1 MSLLSEAGKARIGLY
16 LLDGVQDADRAA
28 LAPVVRS
35 IIDEALAFN
44 LSWTPTKATA
54 FRASFE
60 THGAALT
67 AKAKHYTLR
76 LFEAPLDGDFETDSL
91 ERVKFERSCGFDFR
105 YRVALKSALMSHGI
119 AAIGKRFRWNGV
131 KAAHFIDV
139 YTRLLQLDAAM
150 AIALH
155 VQIDGEAAK
164 STASQSGDVLTN
176 FGSTI
181 DRLRNSINTVAKDL
195 GSTTEALQSLS
206 SRVSSDVNSATRSSE
221 GASHSIGSTAATT
234 EELSASIVEIGTQ
247 ASESASLAAKAVSET
262 MASREA
268 ILSLEE
274 TVERIGS
281 FVGLIT
287 NIASQTNL
295 LALNATIEAARAGEA
310 GRGFAVVAQE
320 VKQLASQT
328 AQATD
333 EIGKQIGLIQEATK
347 RSAEVTEE
355 TAKVVAAISEK
366 SQMVSEAVEA
376 QSTATHEIAEATNS
390 AVRHSGNMTDVLR
403 AIEAA
408 VNETSVMADRVRSI
422 SELLT
427 GHTGELDRA
436 AEEIIG
442 ATRDLGKVRELKLR

>member
-1 MSLLSEAGKARIGLY
+1 MSPLSEAGKARIGLY
-16 LLDGVQDADRAA
+16 LLDGVRDEDRAA

-35 IIDEALAFN
+35 ILDEALAFN
-44 LSWTPTKATA
+44 LTWTPSKATA
-54 FRASFE
+54 FRASFDA
-60 THGAALT
+60 HGAALT
-67 AKAKHYTLR
+67 AKARHYTMR
-76 LFEAPLDGDFETDSL
+76 LLEAPLDGDFETDGL

-105 YRVALKSALMSHGI
+105 YRVALKSVLMSRGI
-119 AAIGKRFRWNGV
+119 AAIGKRFRWNGT
-131 KAAHFIDV
+131 KAAHLIDV
-139 YTRLLQLDAAM
+139 YTRLLQLDAAV

-155 VQIDGEAAK
+155 VQLDGEATK
-164 STASQSGDVLTN
+164 NTASQSGEVLAN

-195 GSTTEALQSLS
+195 GATTESLQSLS
-206 SRVSSDVNSATRSSE
+206 GRVSGDVNSATRSSE
-221 GASHSIGSTAATT
+221 GTSQSIGSTAATT
-234 EELSASIVEIGTQ
+234 EELSASIVEIGNQ
-247 ASESASLAAKAVSET
+247 ASESASLATKAVAET

-328 AQATD
+328 ATATD
-333 EIGKQIGLIQEATK
+333 EIGKQIGLIQEATR
-347 RSAEVTEE
+347 RSAAVTEE

-366 SQMVSEAVEA
+366 SQMVSEAVGA
-376 QSTATHEIAEATNS
+376 QSKATREIAEATNS

-403 AIEAA
+403 AIEAT
-408 VNETSVMADRVRSI
+408 VNETRVMADRVRSI

-427 GHTGELDRA
+427 GHTGDLDRA

-442 ATRDLGKVRELKLR
+442 VTRNLGKVRELKLR